1 MIKLL
6 FDRDINIKYTIIH
19 DNMKKV
25 FLIIL
30 LFIFSL
36 PMSFAARGFAAKLYN
51 ENNVHFM
58 NILVDYDYNKIRI
71 QSNQPDLDFVII
83 TRISN
88 LEKTVLYIN
97 AVPISLYN
105 NGNYDANNAETFIF
119 DTKQFLFST
128 SESNNQL
135 RFEVYNLEKNIE

>member
-1 MIKLL
+1 
-6 FDRDINIKYTIIH
+6 
-19 DNMKKV
+19 MKKV
-25 FLIIL
+25 FISLIL
-30 LFIFSL
+30 LVFSISV
-36 PMSFAARGFAAKLYN
+36 SFAARGFAAKLYGD
-51 ENNVHFM
+51 NNVHFM
-58 NILVDYDYNKIRI
+58 NIVVDYDYNKIRI

>member
-1 MIKLL
+1 
-6 FDRDINIKYTIIH
+6 
-19 DNMKKV
+19 MKKV

-71 QSNQPDLDFVII
+71 QSNQPDIDFVII
-83 TRISN
+83 SRISN
-88 LEKTVLYIN
+88 MDKTVLYIN
-97 AVPISLYN
+97 AIPVSLYN
-105 NGNYDANNAETFIF
+105 YGNYDTKKIETFIF
-119 DTKQFLFST
+119 DTKQSLFSIGN
-128 SESNNQL
+128 SNRKI
-135 RFEVYNLEKNIE
+135 RFELFELEKNIQ